1 MDSYYR
7 RNKEKGEANMLVR
20 TQKHH
25 SDEEVSGEKNNGK
38 INLEI
43 KLMQDY
49 KSIKTKTRKKNF
61 NADIFTEGGI
71 YMAVS

>member
-7 RNKEKGEANMLVR
+7 RNKEKGEANMLVM

-25 SDEEVSGEKNNGK
+25 SDEEVSDEKNNGK

-43 KLMQDY
+43 KL
-49 KSIKTKTRKKNF
+49 
-61 NADIFTEGGI
+61 
-71 YMAVS
+71 V